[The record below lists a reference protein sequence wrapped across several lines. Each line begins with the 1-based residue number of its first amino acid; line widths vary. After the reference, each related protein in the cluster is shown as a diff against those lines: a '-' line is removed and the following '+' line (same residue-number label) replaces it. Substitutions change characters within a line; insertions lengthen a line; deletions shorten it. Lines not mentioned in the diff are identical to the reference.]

1 MNAKAKIEISQ
12 EALAIAAK
20 NAAEAGFATA
30 DEYIESLLLEDR
42 DELDAIA
49 RQPWFQKKIEEGLAS
64 PIVGELT
71 PERVSQLV
79 QQGIERAKRRR

>member
-12 EALAIAAK
+12 EALAVAAK

-30 DEYIESLLLEDR
+30 GEYIEAILLEDR

-49 RQPWFQKKIEEGLAS
+49 QQPWFQKKIEEGFG
-64 PIVGELT
+64 VT
-71 PERVSQLV
+71 HCRRVDARTHFAARPA
-79 QQGIERAKRRR
+79 GY